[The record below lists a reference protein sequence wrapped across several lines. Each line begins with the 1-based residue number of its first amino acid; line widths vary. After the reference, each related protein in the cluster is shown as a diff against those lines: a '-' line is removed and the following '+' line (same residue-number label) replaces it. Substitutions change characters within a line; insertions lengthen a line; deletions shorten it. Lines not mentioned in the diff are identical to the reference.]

1 MCVPLLILSIDSSQ
15 PVGSVTLAR
24 HVSQGLEIVATSE
37 AHGGKFSA
45 QLIPTVQRLLES
57 HSLSKRDID
66 VIAAASGPGTFTGLR
81 VGLAAVKALAEL
93 LSKPV
98 VLVSVLEALAGVD
111 PQNTISISDAGKG
124 GWYFGHFNFG
134 QRTDKHGDLQALEQF
149 VAEHPQAKLVSN
161 AARGPEIAKAI
172 ERITAPVSELVARV
186 SAQRASRKEFVA
198 IDAIDANYV
207 RADEGLYRTS

>member
-1 MCVPLLILSIDSSQ
+1 MLILSIDSSQ

-24 HVSQGLEIVATSE
+24 HEAQSFRVIDSAE

-93 LSKPV
+93 LNKPV

-111 PQNTISISDAGKG
+111 PQNVIAIADAGKG
-124 GWYFGHFNFG
+124 GWYFGHFNSA
-134 QRTDKHGDLQALEQF
+134 QRVEKHGDQPALQRF
-149 VAEHPQAKLVSN
+149 VADHPQAKLVSN
-161 AARGPEIAKAI
+161 AASGPEIANAVA
-172 ERITAPVSELVARV
+172 RINTSVSELVARV
-186 SAQRASRKEFVA
+186 AIQRAALEQFTA

-207 RADEGLYRTS
+207 RADEGLYRKS